1 MQTAFT
7 TDNPQQE
14 NQVELLLEPPSA
26 HWAASARGGAVP
38 FLPAPPASAP
48 DHPSLTTAPAPQDQ
62 IDQSQER
69 PPRLLGVGA
78 GGELLWQARA
88 GAKQPLSER
97 ARKLW
102 AQTGDFSRFNP
113 EVLRR
118 RVAQAQAQAQE
129 QAQTQGDPTQS
140 TPQEPQ
146 DEEEEELADAGV
158 DVEAE
163 TEQQAQ
169 QDAQNPE
176 ATSSTIAIDGLMTVD
191 DMRGFKEEMLAHL
204 TAAGHAAFFSHMLV
218 SLLVLGGKDSTKDKY
233 PPKEDADRTARS
245 DSAAPSTASLDAA
258 QPEWGLDPL
267 AIGVSKLKLRDDP
280 LALIPDEEGEED
292 EAEDRVPPQVGA
304 LLSDYEVARASA
316 QNLGVR
322 RQGMLNVVDILRQG
336 AGRLAGVIGLP
347 PEPAWLP
354 ERKLK
359 GDTSGA
365 QAVAETAQQIELAR
379 AMQQNI
385 SVGQAEALRWEAIRR
400 LRTSGSGWSL
410 RPGKPVE
417 DELRRTEGLLVQG
430 LPMYNKPD
438 EARDICIGYGVP
450 EGTLTLISELA
461 FELAFVPSRWI
472 LTTVCM
478 NSWCGLSTQHRRLP
492 LDPGPIGS

>member
-1 MQTAFT
+1 MQPAPT
-7 TDNPQQE
+7 TDAQQE

-38 FLPAPPASAP
+38 FPALADP
-48 DHPSLTTAPAPQDQ
+48 DSNDPSLPTAPSTQDQ
-62 IDQSQER
+62 TYKAHER

-88 GAKQPLSER
+88 GAKPLLSER

-113 EVLRR
+113 EVVRR
-118 RVAQAQAQAQE
+118 RVAQAQAQE
-129 QAQTQGDPTQS
+129 QAQAQAQEEDPTQPPTS
-140 TPQEPQ
+140 EEPQ
-146 DEEEEELADAGV
+146 DEGFVEPEADTG
-158 DVEAE
+158 AE
-163 TEQQAQ
+163 QEQQE
-169 QDAQNPE
+169 AQNQE
-176 ATSSTIAIDGLMTVD
+176 ATSSTNATNDLMTVD
-191 DMRGFKEEMLAHL
+191 DMRGLKEEMLAHL

-218 SLLVLGGKDSTKDKY
+218 SLLVLGGKDSTKDKNS
-233 PPKEDADRTARS
+233 KEDADRTARS
-245 DSAAPSTASLDAA
+245 GSAAPSTTSLDAP

-292 EAEDRVPPQVGA
+292 EVEDRAPPQVGA

-316 QNLGVR
+316 RNLGVR
-322 RQGMLNVVDILRQG
+322 RQGMRNAVDILRQG
-336 AGRLAGVIGLP
+336 AGRLAGAVGLP

-354 ERKLK
+354 ERASE
-359 GDTSGA
+359 GDAADA
-365 QAVAETAQQIELAR
+365 QADAETAQQAELER
-379 AMQQNI
+379 ATLANI
-385 SVGQAEALRWEAIRR
+385 SVGQAEALRWEAVLR

-417 DELRRTEGLLVQG
+417 DELRRMEGLLVQG

-438 EARDICIGYGVP
+438 EARDIWIGYGVP
-450 EGTLTLISELA
+450 EGTLILSDLHA
-461 FELAFVPSRWI
+461 LSRWI
-472 LTTVCM
+472 LTTA
-478 NSWCGLSTQHRRLP
+478 HKHK
-492 LDPGPIGS
+492 